1 MAEAGDRQVRCR
13 SGHDHCWHPKATRLE
28 GLMGPRD
35 ILIVDD
41 TWDCLL
47 VLRLMLERH
56 GFSVRAAQSG
66 EEALGK
72 IQTQVPDVLMLD
84 VMMLGMSGLELLEHL
99 RDGPTTARIPVILV
113 SARIGDDDVMAGYQV
128 GADYYITKPCTVQ
141 QVLRGIALV
150 LGEDEAAM
158 IAASRG

>member
-1 MAEAGDRQVRCR
+1 VAGGSAGVAGTTIARRECDSTER
-13 SGHDHCWHPKATRLE
+13 
-28 GLMGPRD
+28 LMGPRD

-66 EEALGK
+66 EEALKK
-72 IQTQVPDVLMLD
+72 IQAHPPDVLMLD
-84 VMMLGMSGLELLEHL
+84 VMMPGMSGLELLERL
-99 RDGPTTARIPVILV
+99 RGESATAQIPVILV

-128 GADYYITKPCTVQ
+128 GADYYITKPCTAQ
-141 QVLRGIALV
+141 QVIRGIALV

-158 IAASRG
+158 VGSSQA